1 MADFDV
7 ASQGQKLSASV
18 GAGLLSEAK
27 PVLSSWVVFLALVGL
42 TLRHFSDGDFTF
54 VVTLGAGVQCLG
66 FCLLLKKV
74 NAAQSVAGVS
84 SKMLEMYFLSLV
96 FRLSSTL
103 IKEGYLPVDRSG
115 DHIYQAADIC
125 SLCLVC
131 QLLWSVNKKYKTTYE
146 AEHDNMP
153 VWNAVP
159 GLVVLAMCLHGN
171 MNKSFFFDTVWT
183 LAMHLD
189 TIAMLPQYWLFVQKG
204 GVVDASLGHFVACI
218 VAARALSFAF
228 WFYGY
233 QGLKPR
239 KRDGGGPNIAG
250 YMVFCS
256 HALQLLL
263 SADFMFHYSRS
274 CWRKVQ
280 LVLPAFPTSAYDV

>member
-1 MADFDV
+1 MMVETAPTAV
-7 ASQGQKLSASV
+7 KPQE
-18 GAGLLSEAK
+18 GLVSEMK
-27 PVLSSWVVFLALVGL
+27 PVLSAWVVFLMLLGV

-54 VVTLGAGVQCLG
+54 VVTAGAGIQCLG
-66 FCLLLKKV
+66 FWLLLKKV
-74 NAAQSVAGVS
+74 EAARSAAGVS
-84 SKMLEMYFLSLV
+84 SKMLEMYLLMLV

-115 DHIYQAADIC
+115 DHVYQAADIG

-131 QLLWSVNKKYKTTYE
+131 RLLWCVNKTYKSTYE
-146 AEHDNMP
+146 KEHDTMP

-159 GLVVLAMCLHGN
+159 PVVLLAMCLHGN
-171 MNKSFFFDTVWT
+171 MNKSFFYDTTWT
-183 LAMHLD
+183 IGMHLD

-204 GVVDASLGHFVACI
+204 GEVDAALGHFVACI
-218 VAARALSFAF
+218 VASRALSFAF

-233 QGLKPR
+233 QSLKPR

-256 HALQLLL
+256 HAAQLLL
-263 SADFMFHYSRS
+263 SCDFMFHYLKS
-274 CWRKVQ
+274 CWRKVK
-280 LVLPAFPTSAYDV
+280 LVLPASSSYDV